1 VGELNPKLTIG
12 FKWSQL
18 HQRYTWAMEILYT
31 ALLFLI
37 LLGVAYCA
45 KLLRALHTKIS
56 KNFASISRELSKLP
70 LENKKSSMIAYR
82 QTEAFIQLTNLLD
95 FKAAIPA
102 TRSWAASPDL
112 LLTISEII
120 KKAKPGLVVELG
132 SGISTLVAAKS
143 GARKIVSIDN
153 SDSWGAKTVA
163 LLKEH
168 KVRGVDVR
176 IAPLRPY
183 ANGSDWYDLDAIK
196 DLKKIDLL
204 IVDGPPG
211 SKNPEARYPALQQFK
226 DKLSSSAI
234 IIIDDVRRDG
244 ERKLAED
251 FAKALP
257 NHELTILDH
266 EKGTAVIS
274 PR

>member
-1 VGELNPKLTIG
+1 
-12 FKWSQL
+12 
-18 HQRYTWAMEILYT
+18 MEILYS

-37 LLGVAYCA
+37 LLGITYCA
-45 KLLRALHTKIS
+45 KLLRSLHS
-56 KNFASISRELSKLP
+56 KVSKTSAAITRDIQKLSV
-70 LENKKSSMIAYR
+70 ENKKNSMIAYR
-82 QTEAFIQLTNLLD
+82 QTEAFTQLTNLLD

-112 LLTISEII
+112 LLTISEVV
-120 KKAKPGLVVELG
+120 KKNRPGLVVELG

-143 GARKIVSIDN
+143 GARKIISIDN
-153 SDSWGAKTVA
+153 SDAWGAKTVA

-183 ANGSDWYDLDAIK
+183 ANGSEWYDLDAIK

-226 DKLSSSAI
+226 DKLSPAAI
-234 IIIDDVRRDG
+234 VVIDDVNREG

-266 EKGTAVIS
+266 EKGTAIIA

>member
-1 VGELNPKLTIG
+1 VSKTSAAITRDIQKL
-12 FKWSQL
+12 S
-18 HQRYTWAMEILYT
+18 
-31 ALLFLI
+31 
-37 LLGVAYCA
+37 V
-45 KLLRALHTKIS
+45 
-56 KNFASISRELSKLP
+56 
-70 LENKKSSMIAYR
+70 ENKKNSMIAYR
-82 QTEAFIQLTNLLD
+82 QTEAFNQLTNLLD

-112 LLTISEII
+112 LLTISEIV
-120 KKAKPGLVVELG
+120 KKNRPGLVVELG
-132 SGISTLVAAKS
+132 SGISTLVTAKS

-153 SDSWGAKTVA
+153 SDAWGAKTVA

-183 ANGSDWYDLDAIK
+183 ANGSEWYDLDAIK

-226 DKLSSSAI
+226 DKLSPSAI
-234 IIIDDVRRDG
+234 VVIDDVNREG

-266 EKGTAVIS
+266 EKGTAIIS

>member
-1 VGELNPKLTIG
+1 
-12 FKWSQL
+12 
-18 HQRYTWAMEILYT
+18 MEILYS
-31 ALLFLI
+31 ALLFVI
-37 LLGVAYCA
+37 LLGITYCA
-45 KLLRALHTKIS
+45 KLLRSLHS
-56 KNFASISRELSKLP
+56 KVSKTSAAITRDIQKLS
-70 LENKKSSMIAYR
+70 LENKKNSMIAYR
-82 QTEAFIQLTNLLD
+82 QAEAFTQLTNLLD

-112 LLTISEII
+112 LLTISEIV
-120 KKAKPGLVVELG
+120 KKNKPGLVVELG

-143 GARKIVSIDN
+143 GARKIISIDN
-153 SDSWGAKTVA
+153 SDAWGAKTVA

-183 ANGSDWYDLDAIK
+183 ANGSEWYDLDAIK

-226 DKLSSSAI
+226 DKLSPAAI
-234 IIIDDVRRDG
+234 VVIDDVNREG

-266 EKGTAVIS
+266 EKGTAIIA

>member
-1 VGELNPKLTIG
+1 
-12 FKWSQL
+12 
-18 HQRYTWAMEILYT
+18 MEILYS

-37 LLGVAYCA
+37 LLGITYCA
-45 KLLRALHTKIS
+45 KLLRSLHS
-56 KNFASISRELSKLP
+56 KVSKTSAAITRDIQKLSV
-70 LENKKSSMIAYR
+70 ENKKNSMIAYR
-82 QTEAFIQLTNLLD
+82 QTEAFTQLINLLD

-112 LLTISEII
+112 LLTISEVV
-120 KKAKPGLVVELG
+120 KKNRPGLVVELG

-143 GARKIVSIDN
+143 GARKIISIDN
-153 SDSWGAKTVA
+153 SDAWGAKTVA

-183 ANGSDWYDLDAIK
+183 ANGSEWYDLDAIK

-226 DKLSSSAI
+226 DKLSPAAI
-234 IIIDDVRRDG
+234 VVIDDVNREG

-266 EKGTAVIS
+266 EKGTAIIA

>member
-1 VGELNPKLTIG
+1 
-12 FKWSQL
+12 
-18 HQRYTWAMEILYT
+18 MEILYM

-37 LLGVAYCA
+37 LLTVAYCA
-45 KLLRALHTKIS
+45 KLLRALHAKVS
-56 KNFASISRELSKLP
+56 KQSSEIHKFSF
-70 LENKKSSMIAYR
+70 ENKKRSMITYR
-82 QTEAFIQLTNLLD
+82 QSEAFIQLTNLLQL
-95 FKAAIPA
+95 KSVIPP

-112 LLTISEII
+112 LLTIHQTI
-120 KKAKPGLVVELG
+120 KNSQPSLVVELG
-132 SGISTLVAAKS
+132 SGVSTLVAAKS

-153 SDSWGAKTVA
+153 SDAWGAKTVE

-176 IAPLRPY
+176 IAPLKPY
-183 ANGSDWYDLDAIK
+183 ANGSQWYDVAAIK

-204 IVDGPPG
+204 IIDGPPG

-226 DKLSSSAI
+226 DKLSATAI
-234 IIIDDVRRDG
+234 VIIDDVNREG

-257 NHELTILDH
+257 NHELIILDH

>member
-1 VGELNPKLTIG
+1 
-12 FKWSQL
+12 
-18 HQRYTWAMEILYT
+18 MEILQGV
-31 ALLFLI
+31 LLFLV
-37 LLGVAYCA
+37 LLGVVYCA
-45 KLLRALHTKIS
+45 KLLRSLHSKVSKTSAALTRDIQK
-56 KNFASISRELSKLP
+56 LSLD
-70 LENKKSSMIAYR
+70 NKKSSMVAYR
-82 QTEAFIQLTNLLD
+82 QTEAFSQLTNLLD

-112 LLTISEII
+112 LLTISEIV
-120 KKAKPGLVVELG
+120 KKNKPGLVVELG

-153 SDSWGAKTVA
+153 SDVWGAKTVA

-183 ANGSDWYDLDAIK
+183 ANGSEWYDLDAIK

-226 DKLSSSAI
+226 DRLSAAVI
-234 IIIDDVRRDG
+234 VVIDDVNREG

-266 EKGTAVIS
+266 EKGTAIIS

>member
-1 VGELNPKLTIG
+1 
-12 FKWSQL
+12 
-18 HQRYTWAMEILYT
+18 MEILYT

-37 LLGVAYCA
+37 LLGVTYCA
-45 KLLRALHTKIS
+45 KLLRSLHS
-56 KNFASISRELSKLP
+56 KVSKTSAAITRDIQKLSV
-70 LENKKSSMIAYR
+70 ENKKNSMIAYR
-82 QTEAFIQLTNLLD
+82 QTEAFNQLTNLLD

-112 LLTISEII
+112 LLTISEIV
-120 KKAKPGLVVELG
+120 KKNRPGLVVELG

-143 GARKIVSIDN
+143 GARKIISIDN
-153 SDSWGAKTVA
+153 SDAWGAKTVA

-183 ANGSDWYDLDAIK
+183 ANGSEWYDLDAIK

-211 SKNPEARYPALQQFK
+211 SKNLEARYPALQQFK
-226 DKLSSSAI
+226 DKLSPSAI
-234 IIIDDVRRDG
+234 VVIDDVNREG

-266 EKGTAVIS
+266 EKGTAIIS

>member
-1 VGELNPKLTIG
+1 
-12 FKWSQL
+12 
-18 HQRYTWAMEILYT
+18 MEILYS

-37 LLGVAYCA
+37 LLGITYCA
-45 KLLRALHTKIS
+45 KLLRSLHS
-56 KNFASISRELSKLP
+56 KVSKTSAAITRDIQKLS
-70 LENKKSSMIAYR
+70 LENKKNSMIAYR
-82 QTEAFIQLTNLLD
+82 QAEAFTQLTNLLD

-112 LLTISEII
+112 LLTISEIV
-120 KKAKPGLVVELG
+120 KKNRPGLVVELG

-153 SDSWGAKTVA
+153 SDAWGAKTVA

-183 ANGSDWYDLDAIK
+183 ANGSEWYDLDAIK

-226 DKLSSSAI
+226 DKLSPAAI
-234 IIIDDVRRDG
+234 VVIDDVNREG

-266 EKGTAVIS
+266 EKGTAIIA

>member
-1 VGELNPKLTIG
+1 MRDIQK
-12 FKWSQL
+12 SS
-18 HQRYTWAMEILYT
+18 A
-31 ALLFLI
+31 
-37 LLGVAYCA
+37 
-45 KLLRALHTKIS
+45 
-56 KNFASISRELSKLP
+56 
-70 LENKKSSMIAYR
+70 ENKKSSMIAYR

-95 FKAAIPA
+95 FKAAIPP

-112 LLTISEII
+112 LLTIAEII
-120 KKAKPGLVVELG
+120 KKNKPGLVVELG
-132 SGISTLVAAKS
+132 SGVSTLVAAKS

-153 SDSWGAKTVA
+153 SDEWGSKTVA

-176 IAPLRPY
+176 IAPLQPY
-183 ANGSDWYDLDAIK
+183 ANGSEWYDVSVIK
-196 DLKKIDLL
+196 DLKKIDVL
-204 IVDGPPG
+204 IIDGPPG

-226 DKLSSSAI
+226 DKLSAKAI
-234 IIIDDVRRDG
+234 IIIDDVHRAG

-257 NHELTILDH
+257 NHVLTILDH
-266 EKGTAVIS
+266 EKGTAIIS

>member
-1 VGELNPKLTIG
+1 
-12 FKWSQL
+12 
-18 HQRYTWAMEILYT
+18 MEILYS

-37 LLGVAYCA
+37 LLGITYCA
-45 KLLRALHTKIS
+45 KLLRSLHS
-56 KNFASISRELSKLP
+56 KVSKTSAAITRDIQKLSV
-70 LENKKSSMIAYR
+70 ENKKNSMIAYR
-82 QTEAFIQLTNLLD
+82 QTEAFTQLTNLLD

-112 LLTISEII
+112 LLTISEVV
-120 KKAKPGLVVELG
+120 KKNRPGLVVELG

-143 GARKIVSIDN
+143 GARKIISIDN
-153 SDSWGAKTVA
+153 SDAWGAKTVA

-183 ANGSDWYDLDAIK
+183 ANGSEWYDLDAIK

-226 DKLSSSAI
+226 DKLSPAAI
-234 IIIDDVRRDG
+234 VVIDDVNREG

-257 NHELTILDH
+257 NHELIILDH
-266 EKGTAVIS
+266 EKGTAIIA

>member
-1 VGELNPKLTIG
+1 
-12 FKWSQL
+12 
-18 HQRYTWAMEILYT
+18 MEILYS

-37 LLGVAYCA
+37 LLGVTYCA
-45 KLLRALHTKIS
+45 KLLRSLHS
-56 KNFASISRELSKLP
+56 KVSKTSAAITRDIQKLS
-70 LENKKSSMIAYR
+70 LENKKNSMIAYR
-82 QTEAFIQLTNLLD
+82 QAEAFTQLTNLLD

-112 LLTISEII
+112 LLTISEIV
-120 KKAKPGLVVELG
+120 KKNRPGLVVELG

-143 GARKIVSIDN
+143 GARKIISIDN
-153 SDSWGAKTVA
+153 SDAWGAKTVA
-163 LLKEH
+163 FLKEH

-183 ANGSDWYDLDAIK
+183 ANGSEWYDLDAIK

-226 DKLSSSAI
+226 DKLSPAAI
-234 IIIDDVRRDG
+234 VVIDDVNREG

-266 EKGTAVIS
+266 EKGTAIIA

>member
-1 VGELNPKLTIG
+1 VSKTSAAITRDIQKL
-12 FKWSQL
+12 S
-18 HQRYTWAMEILYT
+18 
-31 ALLFLI
+31 
-37 LLGVAYCA
+37 V
-45 KLLRALHTKIS
+45 
-56 KNFASISRELSKLP
+56 
-70 LENKKSSMIAYR
+70 ENKKNSMIAYR
-82 QTEAFIQLTNLLD
+82 QTEAFNQLTNLLD

-112 LLTISEII
+112 LLTISEIV
-120 KKAKPGLVVELG
+120 KKNRPGLVVELG
-132 SGISTLVAAKS
+132 SGISTLVTAKS

-153 SDSWGAKTVA
+153 SDAWGAKTVA

-168 KVRGVDVR
+168 KVRGVEVR

-183 ANGSDWYDLDAIK
+183 ANGSEWYDLDAIK

-226 DKLSSSAI
+226 DKLSPSAI
-234 IIIDDVRRDG
+234 VVIDDVNREG

-266 EKGTAVIS
+266 EKGTAIIS